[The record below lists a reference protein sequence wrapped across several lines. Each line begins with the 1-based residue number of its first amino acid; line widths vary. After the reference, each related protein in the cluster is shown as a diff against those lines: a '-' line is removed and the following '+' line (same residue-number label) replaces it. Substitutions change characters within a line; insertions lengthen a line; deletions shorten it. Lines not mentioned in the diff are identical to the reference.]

1 MKLVLFMS
9 LFILA
14 SCSSREHRAKEE
26 RIQQILSIQWKD
38 GIVPLDEIHEGYII
52 CHPKY
57 EFKGCDSM
65 YILMSDIAVTYASC
79 LKDQRSTS
87 CKKIIADVIKHK
99 IFSTPPDV
107 NEAILPSDPF
117 YFRLP
122 TRMLETYAEPYNYR
136 KEIAAMWLLDFKY
149 ELIFLIL
156 LVLASISLYVWKIIH
171 KVQHESV
178 EAADSEVS
186 EETQT
191 IVDAKAAEELRNKL
205 ETEEKISEI
214 RKKQHAEKLRLIALA
229 SEKEKLARKRIEQEK
244 IAKERAEA
252 DELLAAIFSRKK

>member
-1 MKLVLFMS
+1 MS

-65 YILMSDIAVTYASC
+65 YILMSDIAVSYASC

-107 NEAILPSDPF
+107 NEETLPSDPF
-117 YFRLP
+117 YWSLP
-122 TRMLETYAEPYNYR
+122 TKMLETYAERDSYR
-136 KEIAAMWLLDFKY
+136 KEIAAQWLVNFKY

-178 EAADSEVS
+178 EAADSEACEGIQS
-186 EETQT
+186 T
-191 IVDAKAAEELRNKL
+191 VDAKEAAELRNKL
-205 ETEEKISEI
+205 ETEAKMAEI
-214 RKKQHAEKLRLIALA
+214 RKKQHEEKQRLIELA
-229 SEKEKLARKRIEQEK
+229 KEREELERKRLEQEK
-244 IAKERAEA
+244 IAKEKAEA
-252 DELLAAIFSRKK
+252 DKILAAIFDRKK